1 MDKEAVMEILEG
13 FFITSSVS
21 NIEDDRESG
30 NIVDALYLIGRGLHE
45 IAVQIKHL
53 GLADA
58 GTPMGAIEVLASKVG
73 EVADALYSTK
83 GE

>member
-1 MDKEAVMEILEG
+1 MDEETVKGILEE
-13 FFITSSVS
+13 FFLTSLTS
-21 NIEDDRESG
+21 NTDDDDESG
-30 NIVDALYLIGRGLHE
+30 NIVDALYFIGRGLHE

-58 GTPMGAIEVLASKVG
+58 GTPMGAIEVLSSKVG
-73 EVADALYSTK
+73 EVADALYSIK